1 MPARLACPK
10 CAAPWPESP
19 AELAALTACPSCA
32 NTARVLAFPALFR
45 EAAPVVAPQ
54 DQVLSEG
61 EASCFYHPAK
71 RATVP
76 CGACGR
82 FLCAL
87 CDVKLGG
94 RNLCPGCV
102 ESGRS
107 KGKLTELEPSRTLW
121 DTSALMLAV
130 VPFVLCYPISILTA
144 PAALVVAAVG
154 RKKPSSVIPRGRWR
168 LWVAGVLAVLQIIGW
183 FLLLGLFT
191 IKGGPENW

>member
-19 AELAALTACPSCA
+19 AELAALAACPSCA
-32 NTARVLAFPALFR
+32 KAARVLAFPALFR
-45 EAAPVVAPQ
+45 AVAPVVAPL

-87 CDVKLGG
+87 CDVQLGG

-102 ESGRS
+102 ETGRT
-107 KGKLTELEPSRTLW
+107 KGKLTELEPARTLW
-121 DTSALMLAV
+121 DTSALLLAL
-130 VPFVLCYPISILTA
+130 VPLVLCYPISLLTA
-144 PAALVVAAVG
+144 PAAVVVAIVG
-154 RKKPSSVIPRGRWR
+154 RKKPGSVIPRRRWR
-168 LWVAGVLAVLQIIGW
+168 LWLALLLAALQLIGW
-183 FLLLGLFT
+183 LVLLGFFI
-191 IKGGPENW
+191 IKGWPENW